1 MKKIIIFTVL
11 IVILISS
18 GYLFSKSETFDNYT
32 NNINDLIKLKKEN
45 DYLNK
50 KMSNETSLKANI
62 TEFNIENKE
71 LKMLK
76 ERLNKESQK
85 YKTDVAI
92 VTKRDFDTWN
102 SFVEINKGSK
112 NGVKIN
118 TNVITSQGL
127 VGKVIEVSEN
137 SSIVELLSAV
147 KYNSYISVQPKNN
160 HQLQG
165 LIKGADEKTGYLK
178 MTLFNVK
185 DKLKAGEIIVTSGLG
200 GIYLPSI
207 EIGKVKEV
215 EIDKLGLN
223 QTAYIEPLYD
233 LNSDFLK
240 KCYFSGLSH
249 FSQIHQLFMPPYFT
263 LLSCIRFTAS
273 TSDSTLQ

>member
-1 MKKIIIFTVL
+1 MKKIIIISVL
-11 IVILISS
+11 IIIIISS
-18 GYLFSKSETFDNYT
+18 GYLFSKTNTFKNYT
-32 NNINDLIKLKKEN
+32 NNIGDLLKLKKEN
-45 DYLNK
+45 DYLK
-50 KMSNETSLKANI
+50 EKMSNETSLKANI
-62 TEFNIENKE
+62 TEFTIENKE

-76 ERLNKESQK
+76 ERLNKENQK

-178 MTLFNVK
+178 MTLFNVN

-200 GIYLPSI
+200 GIYLPGI

-215 EIDKLGLN
+215 KIDNLGLN

-233 LNSDFLK
+233 LNDLE
-240 KCYFSGLSH
+240 YVIL
-249 FSQIHQLFMPPYFT
+249 
-263 LLSCIRFTAS
+263 LLSKK
-273 TSDSTLQ
+273 

>member
-1 MKKIIIFTVL
+1 MKKIIIITVL
-11 IVILISS
+11 IVILITG
-18 GYLFSKSETFDNYT
+18 GYLFSKSKTFENYT

-50 KMSNETSLKANI
+50 KMSNETALKANV
-62 TEFNIENKE
+62 TEFTIENKE

-118 TNVITSQGL
+118 TNVMTSQGL

-147 KYNSYISVQPKNN
+147 KYNSYISVQPKKN

-178 MTLFNVK
+178 MTLFNVN

-200 GIYLPSI
+200 GIYLSGI
-207 EIGKVKEV
+207 EIGKVKEIK
-215 EIDKLGLN
+215 IDNLGLN

-233 LNSDFLK
+233 LNDLE
-240 KCYFSGLSH
+240 YVIL
-249 FSQIHQLFMPPYFT
+249 
-263 LLSCIRFTAS
+263 LLSKK
-273 TSDSTLQ
+273 

>member
-1 MKKIIIFTVL
+1 MKKLIFITVL

-18 GYLFSKSETFDNYT
+18 VYLFSKTNTFKNYT
-32 NNINDLIKLKKEN
+32 NNISDLLKLKKEN
-45 DYLNK
+45 DHLK
-50 KMSNETSLKANI
+50 EKMSNETSLKANI

-76 ERLNKESQK
+76 ERLNKESQS
-85 YKTDVAI
+85 YKPDVAI

-127 VGKVIEVSEN
+127 VGKVIGVSEN

-165 LIKGADEKTGYLK
+165 LIKGADEKTGNLK
-178 MTLFNVK
+178 MTLFNVN
-185 DKLKAGEIIVTSGLG
+185 DKLKTDEIIVTSGLG
-200 GIYLPSI
+200 GIYLPGI

-215 EIDKLGLN
+215 KIDNLGLN
-223 QTAYIEPLYD
+223 QTAYIEPLFD
-233 LNSDFLK
+233 LNDIEYVIL
-240 KCYFSGLSH
+240 
-249 FSQIHQLFMPPYFT
+249 
-263 LLSCIRFTAS
+263 LLSKK
-273 TSDSTLQ
+273 

>member
-1 MKKIIIFTVL
+1 MKKLIVFTVL
-11 IVILISS
+11 IVILITT
-18 GYLFSKSETFDNYT
+18 GYLFLKTKTFENYT
-32 NNINDLIKLKKEN
+32 NNIYDLIKLKKEN

-50 KMSNETSLKANI
+50 KMNNETSLKANI
-62 TEFNIENKE
+62 TEFTIENKE

-112 NGVKIN
+112 DGVKIN
-118 TNVITSQGL
+118 TNVMTSQGL

-178 MTLFNVK
+178 MTLFNVD
-185 DKLKAGEIIVTSGLG
+185 DKLKNGEIIVTSGLG
-200 GIYLPSI
+200 GIYLPGI

-215 EIDKLGLN
+215 NIDNLGLN

-233 LNSDFLK
+233 LNDLE
-240 KCYFSGLSH
+240 YV
-249 FSQIHQLFMPPYFT
+249 I
-263 LLSCIRFTAS
+263 LLLRKN
-273 TSDSTLQ
+273 

>member
-1 MKKIIIFTVL
+1 MKKIIIITVL
-11 IVILISS
+11 IVILITG
-18 GYLFSKSETFDNYT
+18 GYLFSKTSTFKNYT
-32 NNINDLIKLKKEN
+32 NNISNFLKLKKEN
-45 DYLNK
+45 DYLK
-50 KMSNETSLKANI
+50 EKMSNETSLKANI

-85 YKTDVAI
+85 YITDVAI

-118 TNVITSQGL
+118 TNVMTSQGL

-137 SSIVELLSAV
+137 SSKVELLSAV

-178 MTLFNVK
+178 MTLFNVN

-200 GIYLPSI
+200 GIYLTGI

-215 EIDKLGLN
+215 KIDNLGLN

-233 LNSDFLK
+233 LNDLE
-240 KCYFSGLSH
+240 YVIL
-249 FSQIHQLFMPPYFT
+249 
-263 LLSCIRFTAS
+263 LLSKK
-273 TSDSTLQ
+273 

>member
-1 MKKIIIFTVL
+1 MKKIIFIAL
-11 IVILISS
+11 IVILITS
-18 GYLFSKSETFDNYT
+18 GYLFSKSKTFQNYT
-32 NNINDLIKLKKEN
+32 NNILDLLNFKKEN
-45 DYLNK
+45 DYLNE

-62 TEFNIENKE
+62 TEFKIENKE

-76 ERLNKESQK
+76 ERLYKESQS
-85 YKTDVAI
+85 YKTDVAV

-118 TNVITSQGL
+118 TNVMTSQGL

-147 KYNSYISVQPKNN
+147 KYNSYISVQPNNN

-165 LIKGADEKTGYLK
+165 LVKGADEKTGYLK
-178 MTLFNVK
+178 MTLFNVN

-200 GIYLPSI
+200 GIYLPGI

-215 EIDKLGLN
+215 KIDNLGLN
-223 QTAYIEPLYD
+223 QTAYI
-233 LNSDFLK
+233 
-240 KCYFSGLSH
+240 
-249 FSQIHQLFMPPYFT
+249 
-263 LLSCIRFTAS
+263 
-273 TSDSTLQ
+273 

>member
-1 MKKIIIFTVL
+1 MKKIIIITVL
-11 IVILISS
+11 IVILITG
-18 GYLFSKSETFDNYT
+18 GYLFSKSKTFENYI

-45 DYLNK
+45 NYLNK

-62 TEFNIENKE
+62 TEFTIGNKE

-76 ERLNKESQK
+76 ERLDKESQK
-85 YKTDVAI
+85 YKTDVAV

-118 TNVITSQGL
+118 TNVMTSQGL

-137 SSIVELLSAV
+137 SSKVELLSAV
-147 KYNSYISVQPKNN
+147 KYYSYISVQPKNN

-165 LIKGADEKTGYLK
+165 LIKGSDEKTGYLK
-178 MTLFNVK
+178 MTLFNVN

-200 GIYLPSI
+200 GIYLPGI

-215 EIDKLGLN
+215 KIDNLGLN

-233 LNSDFLK
+233 LNDLEYIILLLRK
-240 KCYFSGLSH
+240 K
-249 FSQIHQLFMPPYFT
+249 
-263 LLSCIRFTAS
+263 
-273 TSDSTLQ
+273 